1 MKIEIKLELD
11 TDRDA
16 EEIASLI
23 QIAERLKEKV
33 EELDEDE

>member
-33 EELDEDE
+33 AELDEDE

>member
-23 QIAERLKEKV
+23 QIAEKLKEKV
-33 EELDEDE
+33 AELDEDE